1 MRSGSARK
9 KEATEKVPSGDAQ
22 AKRRPVEALAEL
34 QVEALAVAANPV
46 VITDRGGTILW
57 VNPAFET
64 LTGYTSQEAM
74 GRDTS
79 LLKSGCNSPA
89 FYKEMWETILAGKI
103 WRGELVNRRKDGSL
117 YEEEMTITPVRT
129 GGAGVTHFIAIKLD
143 ITERRRAEAA
153 LAAESTRRRI
163 LFEQLPD
170 GIVVLDP
177 ASGRIVEFN
186 KAAHQQLGYTRE
198 EFAALT
204 LPDVIADKNAEEI
217 RAVIEEVTRDGRAD
231 FESLHRTKQGETRI
245 VRITAQKME
254 VQGQALHHGV
264 WRDITNSRR
273 AEEILR
279 RQASLFDQTYDA
291 VLVWEWEG
299 SLTFWNRGAERLY
312 GFSREEALGKSPQ
325 KLLDTKT
332 AGGSGVI
339 LEALER
345 DSRWEGEIE
354 QVTRDGRHIRLES
367 RMTLVRESGR
377 AYVLEVNRDITD
389 RQLLEEQFRQA
400 QKMEAVGRLAGGVAH
415 DFNNIL
421 GVILGYSDLLL
432 GHSEL
437 HEQLRIKVDEIRK
450 AGLRGASLTRQL
462 LAFSRQQVLEPQ
474 VVDLNVIVAEL
485 SKMLRRL
492 IGDDVKLITI
502 AAPAVGRVRI
512 DPGQIEQVLMN
523 LAVNSRD
530 AMPHGGA
537 LTIETADV
545 VLDGEY
551 VRRHPVAVSGS
562 YVMLAV
568 SDTGV
573 GMDAETQRHIFDP
586 FYTTKGAGKG
596 TGLGLATV
604 YGIVKQS
611 GGYIW
616 VYSEVGKGS
625 TFKIY
630 LPRVEE
636 KAAPLR
642 TSEYE
647 PHSLRGTETI
657 LLVEDAEALRNVA
670 RESLESNGY
679 AVLAASNS
687 DQALQIAEHYKG
699 TIHLLLTDVV
709 LPGRNGRALAEAL
722 RELHPET
729 KVLYMSGYTSDAIV
743 HHGVLESGS
752 AFLQKPFT
760 LNALGTKVRAV
771 LSSK

>member
-9 KEATEKVPSGDAQ
+9 KETRKKLPPGDAQ
-22 AKRRPVEALAEL
+22 AKRKPVEALAEL

-46 VITDRGGTILW
+46 VISDRVGTILW

-64 LTGYTSQEAM
+64 LTGYTSQEAV

-79 LLKSGCNSPA
+79 LLKSGSNSPA
-89 FYKEMWETILAGKI
+89 LYKEMWETILAGKI

-129 GGAGVTHFIAIKLD
+129 GGAEVTHFIAIKLD
-143 ITERRRAEAA
+143 ITERRRAQAA

-170 GIVVLDP
+170 GIVVVEP
-177 ASGRIVEFN
+177 ATGRFVEFN
-186 KAAHQQLGYTRE
+186 KAAHQHLGYTRE

-204 LPDVIADKNAEEI
+204 LQDVIADKNAEEI
-217 RAVIEEVTRDGRAD
+217 RAVTDEVTREGRAD
-231 FESLHRTKQGETRI
+231 FESLHRTKQGKTRI

-264 WRDITNSRR
+264 WRDVTDRR
-273 AEEILR
+273 RGEEILR

-291 VLVWEWEG
+291 VLVWDWEG

-312 GFSREEALGKSPQ
+312 GFSREEALGKPPQ
-325 KLLDTKT
+325 ELLDTKT
-332 AGGSGVI
+332 EGGSGVI

-389 RQLLEEQFRQA
+389 RHLLEEQFRQA
-400 QKMEAVGRLAGGVAH
+400 QKMEAVGRLAGGIAH

-421 GVILGYSDLLL
+421 GVIIGYSDVLLA
-432 GHSEL
+432 HSEL
-437 HEQLRIKVDEIRK
+437 NKQLGNKVEEIRK
-450 AGLRGASLTRQL
+450 AGLRAASLTRQL

-551 VRRHPVAVSGS
+551 VRRHPLAVSGS

-616 VYSEVGKGS
+616 VYSEVGKGT

-630 LPRVEE
+630 LPRVAE
-636 KAAPLR
+636 KASPVK
-642 TSEYE
+642 TSECE
-647 PHSLRGTETI
+647 PQSLRGTETI

-670 RESLESNGY
+670 RESLEGNGY
-679 AVLAASNS
+679 AVLSAANA
-687 DQALQIAEHYKG
+687 DQALQIAEHYQG
-699 TIHLLLTDVV
+699 TIHLLLTDVI

-722 RELHPET
+722 AELHPET
-729 KVLYMSGYTSDAIV
+729 RVLYMSGYTSDAIV
-743 HHGVLESGS
+743 HHGVLESGT

-760 LNALGTKVRAV
+760 LNALGSKVRAV